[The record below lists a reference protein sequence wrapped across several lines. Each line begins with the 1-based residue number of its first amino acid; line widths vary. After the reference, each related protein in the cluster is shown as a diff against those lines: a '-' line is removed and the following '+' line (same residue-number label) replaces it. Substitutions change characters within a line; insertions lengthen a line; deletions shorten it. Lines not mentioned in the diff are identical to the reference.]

1 MLLKALDLQG
11 FKSFPD
17 KTHLAFS
24 KGFSAVVGPNGSGKS
39 NISDA
44 IRWVLGEQSSKT
56 LRGSKM
62 EDVIFVGSKSRRP
75 QGFAQVSLTFD
86 NSSRELSV
94 DSDEV
99 VITRK
104 YYRSGESEYGI
115 NGKSVLLKEIN
126 ELFMDTG
133 FGKDGYSLI
142 GQGKIDEIVSA
153 KSSDRREIFEE
164 AAGISK
170 FRYRKK
176 EAEKRLVQSEEN
188 LERLTDI
195 LGELKS
201 RIGPLKEQSE
211 KAAKFKKLDDEK
223 QELEISIWI
232 DDLKTYRQKLRQ
244 QEDKKIAAQQQYHEQ
259 EESIRLAGQK
269 VKEASDELEK
279 AQILVEKLRQQ
290 KEEKNQDILKN
301 ESQIAVFKN
310 DIFHSEKE
318 TQRLLDEINVYK
330 FSGEEFDGELKQK
343 QLSLEEAE
351 AELKKLEEEVANAE
365 THLLELAKEGE
376 SKSEEGKEYN
386 TKLNQLSL
394 LLSKGAL
401 NLSTNQ
407 GKQDE
412 LKELIESKTK
422 LLNEQTEELAAQK
435 NEMQEAK
442 KALSELAERE
452 QAHQNEK
459 KGYLLK
465 QSAKANAHEKLEE
478 EVKSLERTA
487 ASAAQR
493 VQMLQ
498 NMHRSMEGF
507 SRSVKEV
514 LAHGKRGG
522 LKGIHGTVASK
533 IDVPEEFALAI
544 ETALGNAL
552 QNIIVEDETSAK
564 KAISYLKR
572 ENLGRCTFL
581 PLSTMKGKR
590 LNLQGIERQEGY
602 VGVADQLIS
611 VKDIYREI
619 FSSLLGRTVIA
630 EDMDS
635 AISIA
640 NAYRYGC
647 RIVTLDGQMIHPGG
661 SFTGGSK
668 GKQAG
673 FLTQEREIQRLLDE
687 GKTSEKKLNEL
698 REKLRESEE
707 GVAEIQA
714 ELDGIDAELLQMSED
729 RIRFESEQKRL
740 TLSIQQWE
748 KSIEILNMELQEADD
763 KIKLLNKQRVEEEE
777 AIQKAKESS
786 ALLLEHQKAFE
797 DENASFAAARK
808 DMEELLSQKRVSQAE
823 KRKEIQAQQDFIEQL
838 RSQSQGNEMQIQKL
852 TIEREEMGK
861 VQEELQGKIENAKL
875 QIEAWRQEKSQLSD
889 DIEAAIADKMQ
900 WQQRMTEYSQE
911 ERNLLEEKEKS
922 GNELARAQE
931 RFLSMQK
938 DCEQVGSKLWEQYR
952 LSTAQAEE
960 IAQPVDD
967 LKEMQRRLERCK
979 ATIRGLGQINLGAI
993 EEYQEVSERYTFL
1006 NGQMED
1012 IEKSKKELGILIE
1025 DLTKKMT
1032 ELFKKTFDE
1041 VNTQFQKV
1049 FTELF
1054 GGGKASLELEDPS
1067 DILNCGILIQVQPPG
1082 KIVKHLSA
1090 LSGGEKAFVA
1100 IALYFA
1106 ILKVK
1111 PSPFCVL
1118 DEIEAALDDVNVSRF
1133 ASYLKELSGKTQFIV
1148 ITHRRGTMELADIL
1162 YGVTMQEEGC
1172 SKLLKMPSGKEEI
1185 HAVTA

>member
-17 KTHLAFS
+17 KTHLEFS

-142 GQGKIDEIVSA
+142 GQGRIDEIVSA

-176 EAEKRLVQSEEN
+176 EAEKRLAQSEEN

-232 DDLKTYRQKLRQ
+232 DDLKVCRQKLRR

-259 EESIRLAGQK
+259 EESIQLAGQK
-269 VKEASDELEK
+269 VKEASDKLEL

-290 KEEKNQDILKN
+290 KEEKNRDILKN

-318 TQRLLDEINVYK
+318 TQRLLDEIKVYK
-330 FSGEEFDGELKQK
+330 LSGDEFEGELKQK

-365 THLLELAKEGE
+365 TQLLEIAKEGE
-376 SKSEEGKEYN
+376 SNSDKEKEYN

-401 NLSTNQ
+401 NLSANQ

-412 LKELIESKTK
+412 LNELIENKTK
-422 LLNEQTEELAAQK
+422 LLKEQIEELSAQR

-478 EVKSLERTA
+478 ELKGLERTA
-487 ASAAQR
+487 ASSTQR

-498 NMHRSMEGF
+498 NMQRSMEGF

-514 LAHGKRGG
+514 IAHSKRGG

-533 IDVPEEFALAI
+533 IDVPEEVALAI
-544 ETALGNAL
+544 ETALGNAM

-572 ENLGRCTFL
+572 ENIGRCTFL
-581 PLSTMKGKR
+581 PLSTMKGKK
-590 LNLQGIERQEGY
+590 LNFQGIERQEGY

-673 FLTQEREIQRLLDE
+673 FLTQEREIQELIDK
-687 GKTSEKKLNEL
+687 GKAYEKKLSEL
-698 REKLRESEE
+698 RGKLRGSEE
-707 GVAEIQA
+707 ALAEIQV

-740 TLSIQQWE
+740 TLSMQQWE
-748 KSIEILNMELQEADD
+748 KSIEILNVELQEAYD
-763 KIKLLNKQRVEEEE
+763 KKKLLNKQRVEEEE

-786 ALLLEHQKAFE
+786 VLLLEQQKAFE
-797 DENASFAAARK
+797 DENASFAAMRK

-838 RSQSQGNEMQIQKL
+838 HSQSQGNEMQIQKL
-852 TIEREEMGK
+852 MTEREKMGK
-861 VQEELQGKIENAKL
+861 VQKELQEKIENAKL
-875 QIEAWRQEKSQLSD
+875 QIEACKQEKGQLSD
-889 DIEAAIADKMQ
+889 EIEEAIADKMQ
-900 WQQRMTEYSQE
+900 WQQRMTEYSRE
-911 ERNLLEEKEKS
+911 ERDFLEEKEKS

-938 DCEQVGSKLWEQYR
+938 DCEQVVSKLWEQYR

-960 IAQPVDD
+960 IAQPIED

-979 ATIRGLGQINLGAI
+979 AAIRGLGQINLGAI
-993 EEYQEVSERYTFL
+993 EEYREVNERYTFL

-1025 DLTKKMT
+1025 ELIQKMT
-1032 ELFKKTFDE
+1032 KLFQKTFDK
-1041 VNTQFQKV
+1041 VNLQFQKV

-1148 ITHRRGTMELADIL
+1148 ITHRRGTMELSDIL

-1172 SKLLKMPSGKEEI
+1172 SKLLKMPSGKKEMN
-1185 HAVTA
+1185 AVTA